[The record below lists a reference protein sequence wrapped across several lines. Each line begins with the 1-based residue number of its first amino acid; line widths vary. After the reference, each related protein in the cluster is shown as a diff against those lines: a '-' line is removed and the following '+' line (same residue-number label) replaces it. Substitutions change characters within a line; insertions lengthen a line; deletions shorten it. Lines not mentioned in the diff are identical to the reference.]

1 MFRKVLRRI
10 GSALVTGS
18 ILFQGCAVNGDDVQ
32 TAVAGS
38 VELFLSD
45 LFSIAL
51 TQWLDA
57 AFNVPV

>member
-10 GSALVTGS
+10 GSTLVTGS
-18 ILFQGCAVNGDDVQ
+18 ILFQGCAVNSDDLQ
-32 TAVAGS
+32 TAAANS
-38 VELFLSD
+38 VQLFLSD

-51 TQWLDA
+51 TQLLNA